1 MAVKKKHKRMVCI
14 RCPVS
19 CLMEVTYTG
28 HKILK
33 VDNTDCKK
41 GKDYAYQELFEPVRI
56 LTSTVFVKNG
66 HLPLVSIRTDKPIP
80 KGKIFEVMKKLSRR
94 KVTAPVK
101 IGDIIIKNV
110 VNTGINIIATKNVN
124 RKP

>member
-1 MAVKKKHKRMVCI
+1 
-14 RCPVS
+14 
-19 CLMEVTYTG
+19 MEVTYTG

-41 GKDYAYQELFEPVRI
+41 GKEYAYQELFEPVRI

-80 KGKIFEVMKKLSRR
+80 KGKIFEVMKKLSG
-94 KVTAPVK
+94 KKLTAPVK

-110 VNTGINIIATKNVN
+110 VNTGVNIIATKNVY
-124 RKP
+124 RKQ